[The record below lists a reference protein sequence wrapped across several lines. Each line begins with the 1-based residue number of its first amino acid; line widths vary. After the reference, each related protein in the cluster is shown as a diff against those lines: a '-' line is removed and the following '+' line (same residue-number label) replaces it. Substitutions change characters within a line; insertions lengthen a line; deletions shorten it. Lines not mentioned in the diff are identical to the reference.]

1 MSGLGEC
8 NFSVPL
14 SGILLNNCTFHLQR
28 NAMVSLNSCFRIAVF
43 FSVILFSVTGLK
55 AQRDGRTPL
64 FGRQNLVAWCVVP
77 FDNQKR
83 NPQQRSEMLN
93 DLKIPRLA
101 YDWRTEHIP
110 QFDDEIDALKSHH
123 IQLQSF
129 WLHAGHDVRTD
140 KNVETVFTFLEKR
153 KLKTQIWLM
162 WTANKEFEQLTQEQK
177 VDTAANAVRY
187 IAKRAAAIGCTVGL
201 YNHNEWFGEPDNQLA
216 IIEKLKMKNLGI
228 VYNFNHAQDQIEK
241 FPEFFPRILP
251 HLIALN
257 LAGLKKGDQHIY
269 PIGEGDS
276 EEEMIAVVSKS
287 AYRGPIGIINEDT
300 DPDAK
305 VGLQM
310 NMAGLRKILAHLGDE
325 RALKTYD

>member
-1 MSGLGEC
+1 MLSNNNLLRNAALLLSILLVASGLRA
-8 NFSVPL
+8 
-14 SGILLNNCTFHLQR
+14 Q
-28 NAMVSLNSCFRIAVF
+28 
-43 FSVILFSVTGLK
+43 TGNK
-55 AQRDGRTPL
+55 GPL
-64 FGRQNLVAWCVVP
+64 FGRQNLVAWCIVP
-77 FDNQKR
+77 FDSQKR

-110 QFDDEIDALKSHH
+110 QFDEEMDALKAHH

-140 KNVETVFTFLEKR
+140 NNVKTVFSFLKKR

-162 WTANKEFEQLTQEQK
+162 WSANKEFDQLTQEQK
-177 VDTAANAVRY
+177 IDTAAEAVRY
-187 IAKRAAAIGCTVGL
+187 IAERAAAIGCTVGL

-216 IIEKLKMKNLGI
+216 IIAKLKMKNLGI
-228 VYNFNHAQDQIEK
+228 VYNFNHAQDQIEQ

-276 EEEMIAVVSKS
+276 EEQMIRVVSKS

-310 NMAGLRKILAHLGDE
+310 NMAGLKKILAHLGDD

>member
-1 MSGLGEC
+1 MLSKNNLHRKAVLFLSILLAVSSGLQAQTG
-8 NFSVPL
+8 
-14 SGILLNNCTFHLQR
+14 NN
-28 NAMVSLNSCFRIAVF
+28 
-43 FSVILFSVTGLK
+43 G
-55 AQRDGRTPL
+55 PL
-64 FGRQNLVAWCVVP
+64 FGRQNLVAWCIVP

-83 NPQQRSEMLN
+83 NPQQRAEMLN
-93 DLKIPRLA
+93 DLKIPKLA

-110 QFDDEIDALKSHH
+110 TFDEEIDALKAHN

-129 WLHAGHDVRTD
+129 WLHTGHDARTD
-140 KNVETVFTFLEKR
+140 KNVKTVLTFLEKR
-153 KLKTQIWLM
+153 KLRTQIWLM
-162 WTANKEFEQLTQEQK
+162 WSANKEFDQLTQEQK

-187 IAKRAAAIGCTVGL
+187 IAERAAAIGCTVGL

-276 EEEMIAVVSKS
+276 EEQMIAVVSKS

-310 NMAGLRKILAHLGDE
+310 NMAGLRKILSHLGDE